1 MERAF
6 FYFFVFTAGRLP
18 FNIYRVR
25 ILHISSARDF
35 GGGEK
40 HLIDLC
46 RGLRARGHDVF
57 VALRPTNK
65 WQSRLDFLPSENI
78 LHVSLRNSFG
88 VLSAQRI
95 AEFVDENRIE
105 IVHAHVARDYIPA
118 SLACRLSKTS
128 KFVLTRHV
136 LFPLKPFYR
145 FALSN
150 LAKAVAVSSAVEI
163 NLRKI
168 FPPEKIALVPNGI
181 EIERWARADGAKLR
195 ESFRSSHDIS
205 PEALVV
211 GTIGELVE
219 LKGQREFVLAAR
231 EIAAKFPAA
240 HFVVVGRDNSY
251 KKEFRRELKRLVK
264 IFGLENQFLF
274 LDWVEDTAEFFHAAN
289 VYVSAS
295 HSESFGLAILEAMAS
310 GAAIVA
316 AETEGA
322 RELLS
327 DGVSARIVPVKDAF
341 RLSQAVGEILADDD
355 LRKKLG
361 ENAQK
366 TAREKFGL
374 RRMIDETE
382 KIYREIR

>member
-1 MERAF
+1 
-6 FYFFVFTAGRLP
+6 
-18 FNIYRVR
+18 VR
-25 ILHISSARDF
+25 ILHISSARDY

-40 HLIDLC
+40 HLVDLS
-46 RGLRARGHDVF
+46 RGLQLRGHEIF
-57 VALRPTNK
+57 MALRPTNN
-65 WQSRLDFLPSENI
+65 WQTRLQFLPAENI

-95 AEFVDENRIE
+95 GEFINENRIE
-105 IVHAHVARDYIPA
+105 IVHAHAARDYIPA
-118 SLACRLSKTS
+118 SLACWMSKTS

-136 LFPLKPFYR
+136 LFPLKPFHR

-150 LAKAVAVSSAVEI
+150 LSKAIAVSSAVEV
-163 NLRKI
+163 NLKKI
-168 FPPEKIALVPNGI
+168 FPPQKIALVPNGI
-181 EIERWARADGAKLR
+181 EIERWANADGAKLR
-195 ESFRSSHDIS
+195 EVFRLSHDIS

-211 GTIGELVE
+211 GIVGELVE

-231 EIAAKFPAA
+231 EIAAKYPTAYFII
-240 HFVVVGRDNSY
+240 VGKDNSY

-264 IFGLENQFLF
+264 VFGLEDRFLF
-274 LDWVEDTAEFFHAAN
+274 LDWVEDTAEFFHALD

-310 GAAIVA
+310 GKAIVA

-322 RELLS
+322 RELLI
-327 DGVSARIVPVKDAF
+327 DDVSARIVPVKDAF
-341 RLSQAVGEILADDD
+341 RLSEAVGAVLDDEN

-361 ENAQK
+361 NNAQK

-374 RRMIDETE
+374 QRMIDETE
-382 KIYREIR
+382 RIYREI

>member
-1 MERAF
+1 
-6 FYFFVFTAGRLP
+6 VFTAGQLP
-18 FNIYRVR
+18 FNIYPVR
-25 ILHISSARDF
+25 ILHISSARDY

-40 HLIDLC
+40 HLVDLC
-46 RGLRARGHDVF
+46 RGLWARGHEIF

-65 WQSRLDFLPSENI
+65 WESRLDFLPVENI

-95 AEFVDENRIE
+95 AEFVTENRIE
-105 IVHAHVARDYIPA
+105 IIHAHVARDYIPA
-118 SLACRLSKTS
+118 SLACRMSKTT

-136 LFPLKPFYR
+136 LFPLKPFNR

-150 LAKAVAVSSAVEI
+150 LAKAVAVSSAVEA
-163 NLRKI
+163 NLQKI
-168 FPPEKIALVPNGI
+168 FPPQKVALVPNGI
-181 EIERWARADGAKLR
+181 EIERWASADGGKLR
-195 ESFRSSHDIS
+195 ELFRSSHGIS
-205 PEALVV
+205 PEAIVI
-211 GTIGELVE
+211 GTIGELIE
-219 LKGQREFVLAAR
+219 LKGQRDFVLAAR

-240 HFVVVGRDNSY
+240 HFIVVGKDNSY
-251 KKEFRRELKRLVK
+251 KKEFRRELIRLVK
-264 IFGLENQFLF
+264 IFDLENRFLF
-274 LDWVEDTAEFFHAAN
+274 LDWVEDTAEFFHAAD

-327 DGVSARIVPVKDAF
+327 DGYSARIVPVKDAF
-341 RLSQAVGEILADDD
+341 RLSEAVGDILADGDM
-355 LRKKLG
+355 RKKLG
-361 ENAQK
+361 ENARK

-374 RRMIDETE
+374 QRMIDETE
-382 KIYREIR
+382 KIYREIL

>member
-1 MERAF
+1 MRAF
-6 FYFFVFTAGRLP
+6 FYYPAFTVRLFT
-18 FNIYRVR
+18 FNIKFVR
-25 ILHISSARDF
+25 ILHVSSARDY

-46 RGLRARGHDVF
+46 GGLQARGHDIF
-57 VALRPTNK
+57 VALRPTNR
-65 WQSRLDFLPSENI
+65 WQARLDFLPVENI

-95 AEFVDENRIE
+95 AEFVSDNRIE

-118 SLACRLSKTS
+118 SLACRMSKTT

-150 LAKAVAVSSAVEI
+150 LAKAVAVSSAVET
-163 NLRKI
+163 NLQKI
-168 FPPEKIALVPNGI
+168 FPPQKIALIQNGI
-181 EIERWARADGAKLR
+181 EIERWATADAGKLR
-195 ESFRSSHDIS
+195 ETFRSSHNIS
-205 PEALVV
+205 PDALIV
-211 GTIGELVE
+211 GTVGELIE

-231 EIAAKFPAA
+231 QVAAKFPES
-240 HFVVVGRDNSY
+240 HFVIVGKDNSY

-264 IFGLENQFLF
+264 VFELEDRFLF
-274 LDWVEDTAEFFHAAN
+274 LDWVEDTTEFFHSLD

-327 DGVSARIVPVKDAF
+327 DGFSAGIVPVKDAF
-341 RLSQAVGEILADDD
+341 RLSEAVGEILADDD
-355 LRKKLG
+355 LQKKLG

-366 TAREKFGL
+366 TARERFGL

-382 KIYREIR
+382 KLYREIL

>member
-1 MERAF
+1 M
-6 FYFFVFTAGRLP
+6 
-18 FNIYRVR
+18 R
-25 ILHISSARDF
+25 ILHISSARDY

-40 HLIDLC
+40 HLVDLC

-57 VALRPTNK
+57 VALRPTNR
-65 WQSRLDFLPSENI
+65 WQTRLDFLPAENI

-95 AEFVDENRIE
+95 GEFVNENRIE

-118 SLACRLSKTS
+118 SLACRMAKTS

-136 LFPLKPFYR
+136 LFPLKPFHR

-150 LAKAVAVSSAVEI
+150 LARAVAVSSAVET

-168 FPPEKIALVPNGI
+168 FPPQKIALVPNGI
-181 EIERWARADGAKLR
+181 EIEHWASADGARLR
-195 ESFRSSHDIS
+195 ESFRSAHGIS

-211 GTIGELVE
+211 GTIGELIE

-240 HFVVVGRDNSY
+240 HFIVVGKDNSY

-264 IFGLENQFLF
+264 VYNLENRFLF
-274 LDWVEDTAEFFHAAN
+274 LDWVEDTAEFFHATD

-327 DGVSARIVPVKDAF
+327 DGFSARIVPVKDAF
-341 RLSQAVGEILADDD
+341 RLSEAVGEIIADAD
-355 LRKKLG
+355 LRRKLG
-361 ENAQK
+361 ENARI

-382 KIYREIR
+382 KIYREVLL